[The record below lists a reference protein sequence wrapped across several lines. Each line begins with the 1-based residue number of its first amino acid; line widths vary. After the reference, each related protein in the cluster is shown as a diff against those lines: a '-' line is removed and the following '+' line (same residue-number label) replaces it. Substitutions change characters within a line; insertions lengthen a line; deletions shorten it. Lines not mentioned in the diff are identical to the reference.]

1 MFRVSGTSDSDR
13 VFTAI
18 GLTPGVVYGFQVA
31 AVGGEFDSRG
41 PFASTLIAETERRC
55 LITVGIHDLTCHS
68 YFSNVLGGEAS
79 RIDQF
84 ACLFV
89 CLFV

>member
-1 MFRVSGTSDSDR
+1 MIRVSGTSDSDR

-18 GLTPGVVYGFQVA
+18 GLTPGVIYAFQVA
-31 AVGGEFDSRG
+31 AVGSEFNSRG
-41 PFASTLIAETERRC
+41 PFTSSLFVETERRC

-68 YFSNVLGGEAS
+68 YFSNLLGGEAS